1 MSTARPAV
9 TSRHLVVTVLLLA
22 LLGASL
28 PGVAVGAPAAEWRG
42 YVQADPMEVRP
53 DVAPPRVELRA
64 VPEDDERRGL
74 FVPGATV
81 TVVDWDHGQNPRP
94 ISSPLPL
101 DVTDGRR
108 ASFVPPALPAGDHV
122 LEIASGGTV
131 SRTSFGVRDPSPGH
145 RIWFRH
151 DDVVAGAREVSLTAT
166 GAYLDDSVRVTEV
179 VRFRDGQPVAG
190 AASGVRFV
198 LDDAA
203 RGRLVFTD
211 PLQADE
217 EVHVTFADD
226 QGFLYGDLHL
236 WALPPSAHLR
246 TERLLTGST
255 RGAELIVDPYGFA
268 FDGSATVRLRTYG
281 RPLPTGTLGNPTV
294 EGDGSLRVPVTA
306 DLAAGWYELQVTAGG
321 QRHELFLEVGPAGV
335 EPWSDDLVRNDA
347 DGLALFG
354 FDGLGQRWDASTTV
368 TLRHGTS
375 TVSTAI
381 GLRLRGTGDYQR
393 LSGAMSLPAGLA
405 GIRTLRVTTG
415 DRHVD
420 VPVRV
425 SGPKLW
431 VGGQIDSGGGE
442 VELQPDGFDLL
453 AGARL
458 TVRTDTG
465 RTVLDTTL
473 AAAEASGA
481 WVVRPLSGAANVG
494 VLTATVTQSGT
505 SYTGRSFNG
514 WGGGDLEVSP
524 DSSPARSR
532 PTSLDL
538 RPTAGTFGPHLLS
551 WTERWTPT
559 TFETLTTPLPTRV
572 GDRLARQS
580 YPGGLADGSYDVI
593 LGDGD
598 LTWFGFADVG
608 DDEWLPNLEVVPYQ
622 HPSGT
627 GAGKVLTVKSTDFPF
642 AAGTTASLFDE
653 EGDEVP
659 GGVRAVQVVDQRTLK
674 VTLGARLADGYHAF
688 EVDVNG
694 GYDYAEFLVGQDA
707 GYEPAGPTWATNAS
721 LSVSNLAAT
730 SLTLSW
736 PAASSDAGP
745 VTYTVHRG
753 STKVAGPTTSRTA
766 TITGLTADTPYTF
779 SVRATDARG
788 VTSERTLQVTTRT
801 RPGVATPIDPPR
813 CRDAQPASFSDVPAT
828 YTHAKAVS
836 CAAGHGL
843 VLGRTATTFDPGGT
857 STRGQLASI
866 LLRSLER
873 SGVQLTAEK
882 GGFRDIAG
890 SPHETA
896 IRKLSAAGVIAGKS
910 DTVFDPQGTVTRG
923 QLMTLLDRASK
934 LLVEPYPEVSGPRF
948 SDTAGSPHAGPIDRL
963 NAAGIAQGQSGGRTF
978 GPSLAVNRGQ
988 AASFVTRWLE
998 DQAARK
1004 AR

>member
-1 MSTARPAV
+1 MSTAPAAV
-9 TSRHLVVTVLLLA
+9 RSRHLTVAVVLLA
-22 LLGASL
+22 LFAALL
-28 PGVAVGAPAAEWRG
+28 PGTAAPASASEDWPG
-42 YVQADPMEVRP
+42 FVQADPHAVRP
-53 DVAPPRVELRA
+53 DVAPPRVDLRA
-64 VPEDDERRGL
+64 YPQDDRTGL

-81 TVVDWDHGQNPRP
+81 TVVDWDHGQQPQAVT
-94 ISSPLPL
+94 SPLPL
-101 DVTDGRR
+101 DVTAGNR
-108 ASFVPPALPAGDHV
+108 ASFTPPPLPAGHYV
-122 LEIASGGTV
+122 LEIASAGAVT
-131 SRTSFGVRDPSPGH
+131 RTSFDVADPVPGQG
-145 RIWFRH
+145 IWFHH
-151 DDVVAGAREVSLTAT
+151 DDVVPGATVLELTAS
-166 GAYLDDSVRVTEV
+166 GAYLDASLRITDVIRY
-179 VRFRDGQPVAG
+179 RGGDPVPNAAAG
-190 AASGVRFV
+190 IRIEPV
-198 LDDAA
+198 DEA
-203 RGRLVFTD
+203 RARLVFTE
-211 PLQADE
+211 PLLADD
-217 EVHVTFADD
+217 EVHLEFADD
-226 QGFLYGDLHL
+226 QGFRYGGIYL
-236 WALPPSAHLR
+236 WAIPPSAHLR
-246 TERLLTGST
+246 ADRLLTGST
-255 RGAELIVDPYGFA
+255 RGAALVVDPHGFA
-268 FDGSATVRLRTYG
+268 FDGPVTARLRTYG
-281 RPLPTGTLGNPTV
+281 RVLPADTLGAPTV
-294 EGDGSLRVPVTA
+294 ASDGSLRVPVTA
-306 DLAAGWYELQVTAGG
+306 ELPAGWYEL
-321 QRHELFLEVGPAGV
+321 RLEVGGERFELYLEVAAAGV
-335 EPWSDDLVRNDA
+335 ELWDEDLVRDLGSGTA
-347 DGLALFG
+347 WFAL
-354 FDGLGQRWDASTTV
+354 DGLGQRWDATTTV
-368 TLRHGTS
+368 TLRDASS
-375 TVSTAI
+375 TLATAT
-381 GLRLRGTGDYQR
+381 GLTVETEGDQQT
-393 LSGAMSLPAGLA
+393 LSGELPIPTGLT
-405 GIRTLRVTTG
+405 GIRTLRVSTG
-415 DRHVD
+415 SKNVD
-420 VPVRV
+420 LPVRV

-431 VGGQIDSGGGE
+431 VDAEVDRTGGE
-442 VELQPDGFDLL
+442 VTVYPEGFRLEV
-453 AGARL
+453 GAQL
-458 TVRTDTG
+458 TVRTDAG
-465 RTVLDTTL
+465 RTLLDTTVTADDADEWAVHRSL
-473 AAAEASGA
+473 PAAS
-481 WVVRPLSGAANVG
+481 NVS
-494 VLTATVTQSGT
+494 VLTATVTQGGA
-505 SYTGRSFNG
+505 SYTGRTFNG
-514 WGGGDLEVSP
+514 WYGGDLDVSP
-524 DSSPARSR
+524 ATSPSRSR

-538 RPTAGTFGPHLLS
+538 KPSTGTLGTHLLS
-551 WTERWTPT
+551 RTERWSPT
-559 TFETLTTPLPTRV
+559 SYETLATPLPTRV
-572 GDRLARQS
+572 DDRLARQS
-580 YPGGLADGSYDVI
+580 YPGGLVDGAYDVSVS
-593 LGDGD
+593 DGD
-598 LTWFGFADVG
+598 LTWWGFADVG
-608 DDEWLPNLEVVPYQ
+608 EQEWVPNLEVVPYQ

-627 GAGKVLTVKSTDFPF
+627 GAGTVLTVKSTDFPF

-978 GPSLAVNRGQ
+978 GPSLAVGRGQ